1 MFKQILIILILII
14 LITTYF
20 CINSSKFE
28 FEENKVKYPM
38 KSNFPTTQIK
48 MSELNSE
55 DVFYVDIPWTTTN
68 NNYIHDTLDDKY
80 YIIDINYYYCIP
92 DTTRFKLIIN
102 KDINVNSCK
111 IK

>member
-1 MFKQILIILILII
+1 MFKQILITLILIT
-14 LITTYF
+14 LITTFF

-38 KSNFPTTQIK
+38 KSKFPTKEMK
-48 MSELNSE
+48 MSELTPE
-55 DVFYVDIPWTTTN
+55 DVFYVNIPWTSTN

-80 YIIDINYYYCIP
+80 YIIDIDHYYCIS
-92 DTTRFKLIIN
+92 DTFRFKLIIN